1 MNLSPLLLC
10 PVRTLQH
17 RLIFFPL
24 VPCPR
29 QFTAPA
35 RLAATGPDR
44 DRIRDRE
51 RDGVKDRNK
60 DRDRD
65 RDKDRAPRRTP
76 HARGAPEED
85 AARVG
90 HFVTT

>member
-1 MNLSPLLLC
+1 M
-10 PVRTLQH
+10 
-17 RLIFFPL
+17 

-29 QFTAPA
+29 QFTAPT

-44 DRIRDRE
+44 DRVRDRE
-51 RDGVKDRNK
+51 RDGDKDRNK

-65 RDKDRAPRRTP
+65 RDKDRAPRRTS
-76 HARGAPEED
+76 HVRGAPEED